1 LKNIALP
8 LLMTATLSLGLMAT
22 AQAAPQPELRTSV
35 DQLAG
40 LMQQSNVVLI
50 DARPA
55 AEYQQGHIPGARNLP
70 YRSTFQDISKSG
82 LVLAA

>member
-1 LKNIALP
+1 LKNLALR
-8 LLMTATLSLGLMAT
+8 LLITATLSLTAT

-35 DQLAG
+35 DQLAN

-55 AEYQQGHIPGARNLP
+55 AEYQ
-70 YRSTFQDISKSG
+70 
-82 LVLAA
+82 